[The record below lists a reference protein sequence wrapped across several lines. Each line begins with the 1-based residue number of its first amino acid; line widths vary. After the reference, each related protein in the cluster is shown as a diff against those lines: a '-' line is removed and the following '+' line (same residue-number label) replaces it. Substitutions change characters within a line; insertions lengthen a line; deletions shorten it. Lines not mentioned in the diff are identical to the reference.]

1 MPHTIGRSPREDG
14 YRMPGEYEPHAG
26 TWMLWPT
33 RTDTW
38 RLGAKPAQDAFVAV
52 AAAIAE
58 FEPVTIGVASGQF
71 EHVRSRMPESVRV
84 VEISSNDAWMRDIGP
99 TFVLNREGGVRGI
112 DWGFNA
118 WGGLNGGLYFPWD
131 QDLLVKQ
138 KVLEIERLDRYD
150 LQHFILEG
158 GSVHVDGEGTLITT
172 EQCLL
177 HKNRNPQLSK
187 AQIEAV
193 LRNSL
198 NIDQIIWLP
207 RGMLH
212 DETDGHVDEV
222 AAFVRPG
229 VVVMSWTDNRRDPQ
243 YEVLNEAYKHLSR
256 ATDAQGRRLDIHKLQ
271 LPQPLEITGEEAGR
285 IDRASHSYSRRAGTL
300 LAASYVNFYICNGGV
315 IMPGFGDR
323 KDAEAYVTLSRLFP
337 ERKVVQINTREI
349 ALGGGNIH
357 CITQQQPKG
366 QRIKYN
372 LPR

>member
-52 AAAIAE
+52 ASAIAE
-58 FEPVTIGVASGQF
+58 FEPVTIGVVSGQF

-99 TFVLNREGGVRGI
+99 TFVVNREGGVRGI

-177 HKNRNPQLSK
+177 HKNRNPQLTK
-187 AQIEAV
+187 GQIEAV
-193 LRNSL
+193 LRDSL
-198 NIDQIIWLP
+198 NIDKIIWLP

-212 DETDGHVDEV
+212 DETDGHIDEV

-243 YEVLNEAYKHLSR
+243 YEVLNEAYKHLTR
-256 ATDAQGRRLDIHKLQ
+256 ARDAQGRRLEIHKLH
-271 LPQPLEITGEEAGR
+271 LPQPLAITGEEAGR

-300 LAASYVNFYICNGGV
+300 LAATYVNFYICNGGV
-315 IMPGFGDR
+315 IMPGFGDSN
-323 KDAEAYVTLSRLFP
+323 DAGACAMLSRLFP

-349 ALGGGNIH
+349 ALAGGNIH

-372 LPR
+372 LGR

>member
-1 MPHTIGRSPREDG
+1 MPNTIGRSPREDG
-14 YRMPGEYEPHAG
+14 FRMPGEFEPHAG

-52 AAAIAE
+52 AAAIAG
-58 FEPVTIGVASGQF
+58 FEPVTIGVISSQF
-71 EHVRSRMPESVRV
+71 EHVRSRMPETVRV

-99 TFVLNREGGVRGI
+99 TFVVNREGSVRGI

-118 WGGLNGGLYFPWD
+118 WGGLDGGLYFPWEL
-131 QDLLVKQ
+131 DLLVKQ

-177 HKNRNPQLSK
+177 HKNRNPQLTK

-193 LRNSL
+193 LRDSL
-198 NIDQIIWLP
+198 NIDTIIWLP
-207 RGMLH
+207 RGMCH
-212 DETDGHVDEV
+212 DETDGHIDEV

-229 VVVMSWTDNRRDPQ
+229 VVVMSWTDNMLDPQ
-243 YEVLNEAYKHLSR
+243 YEVLNEAYEHLSR
-256 ATDAQGRRLDIHKLQ
+256 AADAQGRRLEIHKLH
-271 LPQPLEITGEEAGR
+271 LPQPLTITSEEAGR
-285 IDRASHSYSRRAGTL
+285 IDRASHSFSRGAGTHF
-300 LAASYVNFYICNGGV
+300 AATYVNFYICNGGV
-315 IMPGFGDR
+315 IMPGFGDS
-323 KDAEAYVTLSRLFP
+323 KDAEALAMLSRLFP
-337 ERKVVQINTREI
+337 ERKVVQLNTREI

-372 LPR
+372 LAK

>member
-1 MPHTIGRSPREDG
+1 MMPNTMRSTPREDG
-14 YRMPGEYEPHAG
+14 FRMPGEFEPHAG

-52 AAAIAE
+52 AAAIAG
-58 FEPVTIGVASGQF
+58 FEPVTIGVVSSQY
-71 EHVRSRMPESVRV
+71 EHVRSRMPETVRV

-99 TFVLNREGGVRGI
+99 TFVVNGEGSVRGI

-118 WGGLNGGLYFPWD
+118 WGGLDGGLYFPWD

-158 GSVHVDGEGTLITT
+158 GAVQVDGEGTLLTT

-177 HKNRNPQLSK
+177 HKNRNPQLTK
-187 AQIEAV
+187 EQIEAV
-193 LRNSL
+193 LRETL
-198 NIDQIIWLP
+198 NVDTIIWLP
-207 RGMLH
+207 RGMRH
-212 DETDGHVDEV
+212 DETDGHIDEV

-229 VVVMSWTDNRRDPQ
+229 VVVMSWTDDRLDPQ
-243 YEVLNEAYKHLSR
+243 YEVLNEAYEYLSR
-256 ATDAQGRRLDIHKLQ
+256 ATDAQGRRLEIHKLH
-271 LPQPLEITGEEAGR
+271 LPQPLAITGEEAGR
-285 IDRASHSYSRRAGTL
+285 IDRASHSYSRGAGTY
-300 LAASYVNFYICNGGV
+300 LAATYVNFYICNGGV
-315 IMPGFGDR
+315 IMPGFGDS
-323 KDAEAYVTLSRLFP
+323 KDAGAFALLSRLFP
-337 ERKVVQINTREI
+337 ERKVVQLSTREI

-366 QRIKYN
+366 QRIKY
-372 LPR
+372 

>member
-52 AAAIAE
+52 AAAIAA
-58 FEPVTIGVASGQF
+58 FEPVTIGVVSGQF

-99 TFVLNREGGVRGI
+99 TFVVNREGGVRGI

-172 EQCLL
+172 EQCVL
-177 HKNRNPQLSK
+177 HKNRNPQLTK

-212 DETDGHVDEV
+212 DETDGHIDEV

-243 YEVLNEAYKHLSR
+243 YEVLNEAYKLLSR
-256 ATDAQGRRLDIHKLQ
+256 ATDAQGRRLEIHKLH
-271 LPQPLEITGEEAGR
+271 LPQPLAITGEEAGR

-323 KDAEAYVTLSRLFP
+323 KDAEAYVILSRLFQ

-372 LPR
+372 LAR

>member
-1 MPHTIGRSPREDG
+1 
-14 YRMPGEYEPHAG
+14 MPGEYEPHAG

-52 AAAIAE
+52 ASAIAE
-58 FEPVTIGVASGQF
+58 FEPVTIGVVSGQF

-99 TFVLNREGGVRGI
+99 TFVVNREGGVRGI

-177 HKNRNPQLSK
+177 HKNRNPQLTK
-187 AQIEAV
+187 GQIEAV
-193 LRNSL
+193 LRDSL
-198 NIDQIIWLP
+198 NIDKIIWLP

-212 DETDGHVDEV
+212 DETDGHIDEV

-229 VVVMSWTDNRRDPQ
+229 VVVMSWTDNRRDQQ
-243 YEVLNEAYKHLSR
+243 YEVLNEAYKHLTR
-256 ATDAQGRRLDIHKLQ
+256 ARDAQGRRLEIHKLH
-271 LPQPLEITGEEAGR
+271 LPQPLAITGEEAGR

-300 LAASYVNFYICNGGV
+300 LAATYVNFYICNGGV
-315 IMPGFGDR
+315 IIPGFGDSN
-323 KDAEAYVTLSRLFP
+323 DAGACAMLSRLFP
-337 ERKVVQINTREI
+337 ERNVVQINTREI
-349 ALGGGNIH
+349 ALAGGNIH

-372 LPR
+372 LGR